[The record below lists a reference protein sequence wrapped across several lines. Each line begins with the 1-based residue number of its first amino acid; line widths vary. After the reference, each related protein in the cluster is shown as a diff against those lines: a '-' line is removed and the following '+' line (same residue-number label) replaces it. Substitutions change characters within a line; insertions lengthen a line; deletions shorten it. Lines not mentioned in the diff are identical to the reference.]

1 MIKPG
6 PNDKSVRLLAAAG
19 LALGGILGMTGTLV
33 ASSAMRGLAWGIDGV
48 ALVVASALLVV
59 HYVRQGKDLVAAGF
73 IVFAVGEG
81 LIVSGAALD
90 PVASAPAFG
99 AGTGLWAA
107 ALLLISVP
115 GVFPAPVRI
124 VGTIAAVL
132 FAATA
137 VQIFWG
143 LPLHPTSTPLPFFA
157 YPVLVATFI
166 GWIWV
171 LLKSRPAWNPE
182 I

>member
-1 MIKPG
+1 M
-6 PNDKSVRLLAAAG
+6 AG
-19 LALGGILGMTGTLV
+19 TFV
-33 ASSAMRGLAWGIDGV
+33 ASSALRGLAWGIDGI
-48 ALVVASALLVV
+48 AIVVASALLVV
-59 HYVRQGKDLVAAGF
+59 HYVRHGQDLVAAGF

-90 PVASAPAFG
+90 LVASAPSFG
-99 AGTGLWAA
+99 AGAGLWAA

-115 GVFPAPVRI
+115 RVFPVLVRI
-124 VGTIAAVL
+124 VGIVAAVL

-137 VQIFWG
+137 VQIFAG
-143 LPLHPTSTPLPFFA
+143 MPLHPRSTPLPFFA

-166 GWIWV
+166 GWIWT
-171 LLKSRPAWNPE
+171 LMKSRPSWNPE